1 MNMAK
6 KIVAKALL
14 PMLVLA
20 GAHAQQAGNY
30 AELVSAQ
37 YPASMEAGKSYNV
50 KLTFVNKGTTTWT
63 TGTPESLKL
72 YRVGDVPNAYWGVNR
87 AFRTSSSDV
96 PPQGTASFNFTV
108 TAPANTS
115 SKAVLYPFNWRMVQE
130 RVEFFGQTTPSDPLS
145 QQIAVRYA
153 PPMTASSLA
162 TITPDF
168 PPVVP
173 VMSDFTFANFRG
185 ANVIN
190 RTYAEAGSH
199 TQWIPTG
206 SDLATILATAK
217 AMNLNVLRLPV
228 VIPPTSNFETAQWG
242 NVDSNTATATVIK
255 KVQDFLN
262 AASAQQMKV
271 IVTLDGYTK
280 YGYSGETT
288 QCYWK
293 KSFKDVEANA
303 EKLVAGIKDYPA
315 LYAWDVLNE
324 PLHNASHFGCL
335 DNAAGAANPDAYKS
349 VVNAVHAM
357 YNLIN
362 RYDRRHITTVG
373 EGNGA
378 YQRYWQDIS
387 SFLSNHQY
395 YATATSTPTAADFAL
410 MRNLVIGTYNNL
422 PAYWND
428 RPWPAVNGEFG
439 AIAPDNPQLQYD
451 QYKNFLLAMKGLNA
465 GSAFWSLSTRYSL
478 RANNSPAMTCLIAG
492 IQTSDNPACP
502 APTFV
507 PAN

>member
-1 MNMAK
+1 MRK
-6 KIVAKALL
+6 KILAA
-14 PMLVLA
+14 VLA
-20 GAHAQQAGNY
+20 SLLASAGAQAQQAGNY

-37 YPASMEAGKSYNV
+37 YPVAMEAGRPYNV

-72 YRVGDVPNAYWGVNR
+72 YRVGDVPNQYWGVNR
-87 AFRTSSSDV
+87 AFRTSSADV
-96 PPQGTASFNFTV
+96 PPLGTASFNFTV
-108 TAPANTS
+108 TAPANAS
-115 SKAVLYPFNWRMVQE
+115 SKAVLFPFNWRMVQE
-130 RVEFFGQTTPSDPLS
+130 LVEFFGQTTPSQPLS
-145 QQIAVRYA
+145 QQIAVRYT
-153 PPMTASSLA
+153 PPMSASSLA
-162 TITPDF
+162 TITPDVA
-168 PPVVP
+168 PVAP

-190 RTYAEAGSH
+190 RTYGESGTH

-206 SDLATILATAK
+206 ADLASIMATAK
-217 AMNLNVLRLPV
+217 SMNLNVLRLPV
-228 VIPPTSNFETAQWG
+228 VIPPSTNFETGQWG
-242 NVDSNTATATVIK
+242 NVDANTATATVIA
-255 KVQDFLN
+255 KVKDFLN
-262 AASAQQMKV
+262 AASANQMKV

-280 YGYSGETT
+280 YGYSGETS

-324 PLHNASHFGCL
+324 PLHNASHFDCL
-335 DNAAGAANPDAYKS
+335 NNAAGAASPDAYKS

-357 YNLIN
+357 YNLIK
-362 RYDRRHITTVG
+362 RYDKSHITTVG
-373 EGNGA
+373 EGNA
-378 YQRYWQDIS
+378 SYLRYWQDIS

-395 YATATSTPTAADFAL
+395 YTTATSTPSAADFTL
-410 MRNLVIGTYNNL
+410 MKNLVIGTYNNL
-422 PAYWND
+422 PSYWGD

-451 QYKNFLLAMKGLNA
+451 QYKNFLQAMKSLNA

-478 RANNSPAMTCLIAG
+478 RVNNSPAMTCLIAG
-492 IQTSDNPACP
+492 IQTSDNPVCP